1 MFFLSK
7 KYLVSHINYPFTYGE
22 NKNSKNAKTENA
34 TKNAKN
40 SKNAKTEN
48 AQKGG
53 ENVITNIEKNS
64 SKMDLALFLSKLIE
78 KPPVDN
84 VKRALERIE
93 ALGGIFVKDK
103 VGVMTDLG
111 RAMAVFDVIPEIGR
125 ILIAGYN
132 YHCRDEMVDLAAMF
146 EISEMRLDAIFE
158 RFSTK
163 TKDEAE
169 KKREKEKYERIK
181 KKWASS
187 LGDHFSMLNIYA
199 EFYERRYDTVNRR
212 TGRIIKEKRGDA
224 RQWCKE
230 NYLNYNKLD
239 KVRNSAKDIN
249 RKFGKVIEI
258 YREKHPENKPTHL
271 FMPNPPQISSK
282 PEENIIRALME
293 GLYINL
299 MKKTGE
305 KKYTNCFPPHKTSA
319 TLSQDSLYASVKAP
333 TKYAIYTQLKSIFGK
348 GGYGIVS
355 RVPPQYVEQLKE
367 SPAGKKLADC
377 WVKMDAEKMQQQ
389 KKGKKGKSGKKGKK
403 SKFSRR

>member
-1 MFFLSK
+1 
-7 KYLVSHINYPFTYGE
+7 
-22 NKNSKNAKTENA
+22 
-34 TKNAKN
+34 
-40 SKNAKTEN
+40 
-48 AQKGG
+48 
-53 ENVITNIEKNS
+53 
-64 SKMDLALFLSKLIE
+64 
-78 KPPVDN
+78 
-84 VKRALERIE
+84 
-93 ALGGIFVKDK
+93 
-103 VGVMTDLG
+103 VMTDLG

-146 EISEMRLDAIFE
+146 EISEMRFDAIFE

-163 TKDEAE
+163 IKDETE
-169 KKREKEKYERIK
+169 KKKEKEKYEKIK

-199 EFYERRYDTVNRR
+199 QFYERRYDTVNRR

-239 KVRNSAKDIN
+239 KVKNSAKDIN
-249 RKFGKVIEI
+249 RKFAKVIEI

-271 FMPNPPQISSK
+271 FMQNPPQISNK

-299 MKKTGE
+299 MKKTGD
-305 KKYTNCFPPHKTSA
+305 KKYTNCFPPHKTTA

-355 RVPPQYVEQLKE
+355 RVPPQYVEQLKQ
-367 SPAGKKLADC
+367 SPAGKKLAEC
-377 WVKMDAEKMQQQ
+377 WVKMDAEKIQQE
-389 KKGKKGKSGKKGKK
+389 KKGKSSKKGRSGKKGKK
-403 SKFSRR
+403 SKYSRR